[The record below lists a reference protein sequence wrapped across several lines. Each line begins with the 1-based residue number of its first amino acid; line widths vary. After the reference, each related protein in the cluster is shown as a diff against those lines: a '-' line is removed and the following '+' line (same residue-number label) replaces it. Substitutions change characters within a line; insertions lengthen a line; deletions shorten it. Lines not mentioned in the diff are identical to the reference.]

1 MNQRYM
7 RCFPS
12 ISEAEWLRLRKK
24 RVCVLGC
31 GGLGGYVLEY
41 LVRLGVGKI
50 TAVDGDKFEASNLNR
65 QLLSDGDTLGGSKA
79 AAAKARA
86 ALINSDVTV
95 TAVETFFTKENGL
108 QLLAGHDLVIDALD
122 NINSRRLL
130 GRMCGRLQIPLV
142 HGAIR
147 GWTAQVAVIPPGT
160 GMMDRLYPKDAA
172 PLDKSS
178 LPFTPAFCAA
188 LEAAEAVKLLVGR
201 ESPLEGKLLVAN
213 LDDMDFNVV
222 TL

>member
-1 MNQRYM
+1 MNERYM

-12 ISEAEWLRLRKK
+12 ISEEEWLRLHKK

-41 LVRLGVGKI
+41 LVRLGVGEI
-50 TAVDGDKFEASNLNR
+50 TAVDGDQFDASNLNR
-65 QLLSDGDTLGGSKA
+65 QLLSGEDTLGKSKA

-86 ALINSDVTV
+86 ALINSAVAV
-95 TAVETFFTKENGL
+95 TAVEAYFTQDNGL
-108 QLLAGHDLVIDALD
+108 RLLAGHDLVIDALD
-122 NINSRRLL
+122 NMKSRRLL
-130 GRMCGRLQIPLV
+130 GRMCDKLQIPLV

-147 GWTAQVAVIPPGT
+147 GWAAQVAVVPPKS
-160 GMMDRLYPKDAA
+160 GMMERMYPQDHA
-172 PLDKSS
+172 PADKSS

-188 LEAAEAVKLLVGR
+188 LEAAEAVKLLIGR
-201 ESPLEGKLLVAN
+201 ESPLEGKLLLAD
-213 LDDMDFNVV
+213 LDGMDFNIV